1 MTYTEP
7 PAQSGQPPAWAGTV
21 ADALAHAAAT
31 RPGTAYIDGGREWS
45 WRQVAE
51 ASAHLA
57 AQLRQRG
64 LGRGDRIGIILPN
77 QIEWLLTY
85 FAAAQI
91 GAAVVGLNVRY
102 RETELDFMLADG
114 RVKAVLAPAQ
124 YAGFDYVDFFA
135 RRRGQYPQLEHA
147 WFLADTAVL
156 PDGADFRSLLQPGAA
171 PVPVGTASPDDLLM
185 VIYTSGTTGRP
196 KAAGLTHRSQLA
208 SAWAQCT
215 HTRMA
220 ADDLLQL
227 AMPFNHVGGITC
239 GILAMLLGGGT
250 CELVPAFHP
259 DTVLEMAHLHPPT
272 LLVGVPTMLTLL
284 LMSPRLAEADFS
296 RLRLIVVG
304 GSTVDA
310 PLLHRLQEAFPGV
323 AFMNLYGLSETSGAI
338 IMTPWDAGAEALVGS
353 IGAPLAGARVRIA
366 DAQGATLA
374 AGEVGEICVHGAGVI
389 PAYVGSHGE
398 GAAFDDLGWLSTG
411 DMGGGENVYPA
422 EVEQVLYRHP
432 GIAEVA
438 VIGSPDARW
447 GEAVTA
453 VVVPKAGAQI
463 DEAGLIAW
471 CRERLV
477 PRVPGALQVPARG
490 AVHRRAAAHRHRQGA
505 QARVAPALDG
515 GRRCRAALAH
525 ASPAVRACLR
535 SQRGC
540 ASAASGGLRRCKS
553 SR

>member
-411 DMGGGENVYPA
+411 DMGYLGADGLIYLMGRKKDMFIQGGYNVYPA
-422 EVEQVLYRHP
+422 E
-432 GIAEVA
+432 I
-438 VIGSPDARW
+438 
-447 GEAVTA
+447 EAVLA
-453 VVVPKAGAQI
+453 SHPEVVMAAGIGVPDPVLGEVGRFHVVRRPGSALDAQALQ
-463 DEAGLIAW
+463 EH
-471 CRERLV
+471 CRERLADYKV
-477 PRVPGALQVPARG
+477 PRQIVFSEALPMTTAG
-490 AVHRRAAAHRHRQGA
+490 KIHK
-505 QARVAPALDG
+505 
-515 GRRCRAALAH
+515 AALRQQVANEGGQGE
-525 ASPAVRACLR
+525 AVR
-535 SQRGC
+535 
-540 ASAASGGLRRCKS
+540 
-553 SR
+553 

>member
-7 PAQSGQPPAWAGTV
+7 PAQAGQPPAWAVTV

-57 AQLRQRG
+57 GQLRQRG

-102 RETELDFMLADG
+102 RETELDFMLTDS
-114 RVKAVLAPAQ
+114 RVKAVVAPAQ

-135 RRRGQYPQLEHA
+135 RRRGQYPQLEHT
-147 WFLADTAVL
+147 WFLADAAVL
-156 PDGADFRSLLQPGAA
+156 PDGTDFRSLLLPGAA
-171 PVPVGTASPDDLLM
+171 PVPAGAASPDDLLM

-215 HTRMA
+215 HTRMT

-250 CELVPAFHP
+250 CELVPVFHP
-259 DTVLEMAHLHPPT
+259 DTVLDMARLHPPT

-284 LMSPRLAEADFS
+284 LMSPRLADADFS

-310 PLLHRLQEAFPGV
+310 PLLHRLQQAFPGV

-338 IMTPWDAGAEALVGS
+338 VMTPWDASAEALVGS
-353 IGAPLAGARVRIA
+353 IGAPLAGARVRIV
-366 DAQGATLA
+366 DTQGATLD

-398 GAAFDDLGWLSTG
+398 VGAFDDLGWLSTG
-411 DMGGGENVYPA
+411 DVGYQGADGLIYLMGRKKDMFIQGGYNVYPA
-422 EVEQVLYRHP
+422 E
-432 GIAEVA
+432 I
-438 VIGSPDARW
+438 
-447 GEAVTA
+447 EAVLA
-453 VVVPKAGAQI
+453 SHPEVVMAAGIGVPDPVLGEVGRFHVVRRPGSTLDAQALQ
-463 DEAGLIAW
+463 DH
-471 CRERLV
+471 CRERLADYKV
-477 PRVPGALQVPARG
+477 PRQIVFSEALPMTPAG
-490 AVHRRAAAHRHRQGA
+490 KIHK
-505 QARVAPALDG
+505 
-515 GRRCRAALAH
+515 AALRQQA
-525 ASPAVRACLR
+525 ADEGGQEEAVR
-535 SQRGC
+535 
-540 ASAASGGLRRCKS
+540 
-553 SR
+553 